1 MQKARRHT
9 VAGAPTACKRT
20 VSGSLSLP
28 RAGLFGVLPTFP
40 SRYWST
46 IGLPEVFSLAG
57 WSPLIRT
64 GFHVP
69 RPTQVPAMTSARRP
83 YGGVTLCAHTFQN
96 VPVGADVN
104 VAGPTT
110 PPCP

>member
-9 VAGAPTACKRT
+9 FNGAPTACKRT
-20 VSGSLSLP
+20 VSGSISLPSRGASHLSLT
-28 RAGLFGVLPTFP
+28 VLVHYR
-40 SRYWST
+40 SSA
-46 IGLPEVFSLAG
+46 VFSLAG

-110 PPCP
+110 PDCP